1 MCLLVAYSYQVWFL
15 PINVGFIVIEMFW
28 LMYVA
33 VVYTV
38 RPARLQTMLSTMLDG
53 TGVTSRRQWLF

>member
-38 RPARLQTMLSTMLDG
+38 RPLMRTPSHAHMRTL
-53 TGVTSRRQWLF
+53 